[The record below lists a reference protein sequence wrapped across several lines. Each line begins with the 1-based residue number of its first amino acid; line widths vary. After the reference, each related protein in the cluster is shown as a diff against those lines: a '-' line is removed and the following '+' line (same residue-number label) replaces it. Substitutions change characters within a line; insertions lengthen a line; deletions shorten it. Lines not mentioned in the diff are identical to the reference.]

1 MGKFRVEITELA
13 KKQIAKHLKSGD
25 QSSIKKITII
35 LKELAE
41 TPYTGVGKPEALKEN
56 LTGFWSRKINPKDR
70 LIYTVNDDLVIVD
83 VISAMGYYSDKKL
96 MNLLRNLLFPFA
108 ILYGLITGIRN
119 FLFDQGFLKSYSFD
133 LPIIAVGNLSVGG
146 TGKTP
151 QIEYLIRLLADK
163 YKIATLSRG
172 YKRQSKGFILAQ
184 ATSNVKNLGDEPFQ
198 FFRKFPSIQ
207 VAVDADRKNG
217 IEQLLSLSEKPE
229 VILLDDAFQHR
240 KVKAGFYIL
249 LTSYGD
255 LYSDDFMLPTG
266 NLRESRNGAKR
277 ADVIIVTKCPFNLS
291 LDEQNKIRKRL
302 KVDVNQE
309 LYFTFIAYEEFI
321 YGENRKIN
329 VNDIQVAA
337 KVLVAGIAKPEP
349 FFAYLQD
356 TNDVCLSFQDHHNF
370 TDKDILEIKNLAQN
384 NIIITTEKDYVRLK
398 GSLPSE
404 QLFYLPIQ
412 SSFVSG
418 SENFDK
424 TILNY
429 VGTSTRNS

>member
-1 MGKFRVEITELA
+1 MNFL
-13 KKQIAKHLKSGD
+13 
-25 QSSIKKITII
+25 
-35 LKELAE
+35 
-41 TPYTGVGKPEALKEN
+41 
-56 LTGFWSRKINPKDR
+56 RKI
-70 LIYTVNDDLVIVD
+70 
-83 VISAMGYYSDKKL
+83 
-96 MNLLRNLLFPFA
+96 LFPFA
-108 ILYGLITGIRN
+108 ILYGLITSIRN
-119 FLFDQGFLKSYSFD
+119 FLFDKGILKSYSFD
-133 LPIIAVGNLSVGG
+133 LPVIAVGNLSVGG

-151 QIEYLIRLLADK
+151 QIEYLIRLLSNK

-184 ATSNVKNLGDEPFQ
+184 AGTDAKILGDEPFQ
-198 FFRKFPSIQ
+198 FFRKFPSVQ

-217 IEQLLSLSEKPE
+217 IEQLLTLSGKPE

-266 NLRESRNGAKR
+266 NLRESPNGAKR
-277 ADVIIVTKCPFNLS
+277 ADIIIVTKCPFNIS
-291 LDEQNKIRKRL
+291 LNEQNKIKKRL
-302 KVDVNQE
+302 KVGANQE

-329 VNDIQVAA
+329 VNEIQAAA

-349 FFAYLQD
+349 FFTYLQD
-356 TNDVCLSFQDHHNF
+356 TNDVCMSFPDHHNF
-370 TDKDILEIKNLAQN
+370 TDKDILEIKNFAQN

-412 SSFVSG
+412 STFVSG
-418 SENFDK
+418 PENSGDNFDK
-424 TILNY
+424 TILDY
-429 VGTSTRNS
+429 VGTSSRNS